1 LLKKANTSPWRIKN
15 MSFDKIIVLGAGAI
29 GSIYGALLS
38 EKNDVTL
45 IGNKAHMDAVNSK
58 GLSISGEINKT
69 FYLKADTEI
78 CEIPENTLI
87 ILTTKAYDS
96 AKALIQIKK
105 LLKKDTVILVLQ
117 NGLGNEEVVKRAAG
131 DKAEILRGVTAMAA
145 EFFEPGRVRFWS
157 GETVVER
164 NEVAEEI
171 GEIFAKCML
180 KTRLF
185 NDINMEVWNK
195 LVVNCVVNPL
205 SALFHVRNCKLV
217 SESLKTV
224 RHGIVSEC
232 VEVGKAEGIT
242 FPKDLDEKVDE
253 KIYSYTNFSSMYQDV
268 MKGKKT
274 EIDFLN
280 GKIVELGR
288 KHYIPTPVN
297 ETLVCLI
304 KFMEDKNGISR
315 KN

>member
-1 LLKKANTSPWRIKN
+1 
-15 MSFDKIIVLGAGAI
+15 MSFNKIIVLGAGAI

-38 EKNDVTL
+38 KKNDVTL

-58 GLSISGEINKT
+58 GLSISGDINET
-69 FYLKADTEI
+69 FYLKAETEI
-78 CEIPENTLI
+78 RGIPENTLI

-96 AKALIQIKK
+96 AKAIKPIKK
-105 LLKKDTVILVLQ
+105 LLKKDTVVLVLQ
-117 NGLGNEEVVKRAAG
+117 NGLGNEEGVKRAAG
-131 DKAEILRGVTAMAA
+131 DKAKILRGVTAMAA
-145 EFFEPGRVRFWS
+145 EFFEPGKTGFWS
-157 GETVVER
+157 GETIIEQ

-171 GEIFAKCML
+171 CEILTKCML
-180 KTRLF
+180 ETRLF

-205 SALFHVRNCKLV
+205 SALFHVRNCELV
-217 SESLKTV
+217 SDSLKTV
-224 RHGIVSEC
+224 RHRIVREC
-232 VEVGKAEGIT
+232 VEVGKAEGMT
-242 FPKDLDEKVDE
+242 FPKDLEKKVDE
-253 KIYSYTNFSSMYQDV
+253 KISSYANFSSMYQDV

-280 GKIVELGR
+280 GKVVELGR
-288 KHYIPTPVN
+288 KHSIPTPMN

-304 KFMEDKNGISR
+304 RFMEEKHGISR

>member
-1 LLKKANTSPWRIKN
+1 MKNTSFN
-15 MSFDKIIVLGAGAI
+15 KIIVLGAGAI

-45 IGNKAHMDAVNSK
+45 IGNKAHVDAVNSK
-58 GLSISGEINKT
+58 GLSISGDINET

-78 CEIPENTLI
+78 RRIPENTLI

-96 AKALIQIKK
+96 AKAIKQIKK

-117 NGLGNEEVVKRAAG
+117 NGLGNEEIVKRVAG
-131 DKAEILRGVTAMAA
+131 DKAKILRSVTAMAT
-145 EFFEPGRVRFWS
+145 EFFEPGKIGFWS
-157 GETVVER
+157 GETIIEQ

-171 GEIFAKCML
+171 CEILNKCML

-185 NDINMEVWNK
+185 NDINLEVWNK
-195 LVVNCVVNPL
+195 LIVNCVVNPL
-205 SALFHVRNCKLV
+205 SALFHVRNRELV
-217 SESLKTV
+217 SGSLKTV
-224 RHGIVSEC
+224 RHGIVREC

-242 FPKDLDEKVDE
+242 FPKDLEQKVDE
-253 KIYSYTNFSSMYQDV
+253 KISSYTNFSSMYQDI

-280 GKIVELGR
+280 GKVVELGR
-288 KHYIPTPVN
+288 KHSIPTPVN
-297 ETLVCLI
+297 ETLVGLT
-304 KFMEDKNGISR
+304 KFMEEKNEIPR
-315 KN
+315 KNQAQKG

>member
-1 LLKKANTSPWRIKN
+1 
-15 MSFDKIIVLGAGAI
+15 MSFNKIIILGAGAV

-38 EKNDVTL
+38 KKNDVTL
-45 IGNKAHMDAVNSK
+45 IGNKAHADAVNSK
-58 GLSISGEINKT
+58 GLSISGGITET

-96 AKALIQIKK
+96 AKAIKQIKK

-117 NGLGNEEVVKRAAG
+117 NGLGNEEVVKCVAD
-131 DKAEILRGVTAMAA
+131 DKTKVLRSITAMAA
-145 EFFEPGRVRFWS
+145 EFFESGRVRFWN
-157 GETVVER
+157 GETIIEQ
-164 NEVAEEI
+164 NEIAEEI
-171 GEIFAKCML
+171 GEILENSML
-180 KTRLF
+180 KTRLS
-185 NDINMEVWNK
+185 NDINMEAWNK

-205 SALFHVRNCKLV
+205 SALFHVRNCELV
-217 SESLKTV
+217 SDSLKTV
-224 RHGIVSEC
+224 RHRIVREC
-232 VEVGKAEGIT
+232 VKVGKAEGIT
-242 FPKDLDEKVDE
+242 FPKDLKEKVDE
-253 KIYSYTNFSSMYQDV
+253 KISSYTNFSSMYQDV

-280 GKIVELGR
+280 GKVVELGR
-288 KHYIPTPVN
+288 KHNIPTPVN

-304 KFMEDKNGISR
+304 KFMGEKNGISR